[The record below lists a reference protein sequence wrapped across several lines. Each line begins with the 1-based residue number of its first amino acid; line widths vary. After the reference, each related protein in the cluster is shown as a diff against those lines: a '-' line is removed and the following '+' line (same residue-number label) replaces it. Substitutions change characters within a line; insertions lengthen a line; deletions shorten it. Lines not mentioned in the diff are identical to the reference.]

1 MTRPNE
7 AATAKWADIDEKNRI
22 WTIPAEQM
30 KRGIEHRITL
40 SRQALALLGQIKK
53 RGCS

>member
-1 MTRPNE
+1 
-7 AATAKWADIDEKNRI
+7 
-22 WTIPAEQM
+22 M

-53 RGCS
+53 LSGGKTYYSPV